1 MIGIFA
7 HAFLIVPTIPA
18 VINTGHAYIPF
29 ILAVMI
35 LAFAAGAIKPSL
47 GPMLCDQSP
56 VKKPVIKTSPTG
68 ERYILDPQ
76 ATVQRYLL
84 VFYWCINVGGFFSV
98 ATTYSER
105 FVGFW
110 LAYLEPGIV
119 YMICPVV
126 LWWVK
131 KRLYHAPP
139 QGSVVI
145 EAWRVV
151 KTAVK
156 RNGIL
161 ALFKGGDVF
170 WNSAK
175 PSVIEATDGIV
186 DRVNVFWDDLFVDE
200 IRQSFSACS
209 VSMLI
214 PIFNL
219 ADGGIGNM
227 LNDLSAS
234 LTLDNVPNDIIVSTP
249 CSM

>member
-1 MIGIFA
+1 
-7 HAFLIVPTIPA
+7 
-18 VINTGHAYIPF
+18 
-29 ILAVMI
+29 
-35 LAFAAGAIKPSL
+35 
-47 GPMLCDQSP
+47 
-56 VKKPVIKTSPTG
+56 
-68 ERYILDPQ
+68 
-76 ATVQRYLL
+76 
-84 VFYWCINVGGFFSV
+84 
-98 ATTYSER
+98 
-105 FVGFW
+105 
-110 LAYLEPGIV
+110 
-119 YMICPVV
+119 MICPVV